1 MYFSHRQ
8 ISDCFWCFQY
18 ATLLYV
24 HTVRYR
30 DRCSLSLCSINTCT
44 QCYPTYVLL
53 ISMTLSNSEG
63 SCSLQGLL
71 LFVKIF
77 FSVKFDWHD
86 ALNLESLLLEDE
98 IIMRDQFRQYCRD
111 KLFPRVLESNRH
123 EGMCIGFI
131 RSSVYNYCLSNE
143 KFDK

>member
-1 MYFSHRQ
+1 MLFNLFFIGLGVGSVNTPLR
-8 ISDCFWCFQY
+8 S
-18 ATLLYV
+18 TLFYNV
-24 HTVRYR
+24 
-30 DRCSLSLCSINTCT
+30 
-44 QCYPTYVLL
+44 
-53 ISMTLSNSEG
+53 NSEG

-71 LFVKIF
+71 LIFKII

-123 EGMCIGFI
+123 EGMCMGLFS
-131 RSSVYNYCLSNE
+131 SSVYSIIVSRM
-143 KFDK
+143 KSSRD